1 MILYHQKHCKIE
13 KAVNFMV
20 TVYSSA
26 LIFDPWNEIAE
37 CKDSPALLYLSHA
50 WDAGRGELIKP
61 QHKLGR
67 VVTQAQSPHTAR
79 HLGVHSLQSAPKEN
93 FVPFGQG
100 LHRTLHKPL
109 LPRRQFLASP
119 VPICQRDK
127 ELLCRMDC
135 TGKKKRG
142 RIISAGV
149 FLMRFFIFLNPTGS
163 LIIIY
168 LLAEGKK
175 TNK

>member
-37 CKDSPALLYLSHA
+37 CKDSPALLYLSHG

-67 VVTQAQSPHTAR
+67 VVSRHKAHT
-79 HLGVHSLQSAPKEN
+79 
-93 FVPFGQG
+93 
-100 LHRTLHKPL
+100 
-109 LPRRQFLASP
+109 LPS
-119 VPICQRDK
+119 
-127 ELLCRMDC
+127 
-135 TGKKKRG
+135 T
-142 RIISAGV
+142 
-149 FLMRFFIFLNPTGS
+149 
-163 LIIIY
+163 
-168 LLAEGKK
+168 
-175 TNK
+175 